1 MPHGISL
8 LHDFLQKVGKTTE
21 FVHIG

>member
-8 LHDFLQKVGKTTE
+8 LHNFLQKVGKTTE